1 MTFRILAAATAVST
15 LALAAHA
22 QDRTEID
29 FWHAMGGDLG
39 ERTDEFATSFN
50 GLQDQCQVNAV
61 YQGNYTETL
70 TTAVA
75 AFRAGEQPH
84 IVQVFEV
91 GTATMMAAEGAVYPV
106 YEVFADAGL
115 EFDPSRYVPGVI
127 SYYTDTDGR
136 MLSLPFNSSTPV
148 LWINQDAFAEAG
160 LEIPTTWA
168 EVEEAARAFKEAGVE
183 APLSFGWQSWVMLE
197 NFGAWHDV
205 PFATQANGFA
215 GTDAELVFNTEPFV
229 NHIARLGD
237 MSEEGLFV
245 YGGRRG
251 DSAAMFHSGD
261 TPMYFNSSAYFGN
274 FTQNADFEFTQ
285 VMMPLDTS
293 LADAAQNS
301 IIGGATLWTL
311 RGHSPEE
318 YTCVAEFLN
327 YLSETEVQADWAQAT
342 GYVPITTAAA
352 DLMEE
357 RGFYAENPGTN
368 VAVEQLS
375 LNAPTENSNGIRLGN
390 FVQIRDIINE
400 ELEAVWAG
408 NKSAQEALDAA
419 VTRGNDLLRRFE
431 AAN

>member
-1 MTFRILAAATAVST
+1 
-15 LALAAHA
+15 
-22 QDRTEID
+22 
-29 FWHAMGGDLG
+29 
-39 ERTDEFATSFN
+39 
-50 GLQDQCQVNAV
+50 
-61 YQGNYTETL
+61 
-70 TTAVA
+70 
-75 AFRAGEQPH
+75 
-84 IVQVFEV
+84 
-91 GTATMMAAEGAVYPV
+91 
-106 YEVFADAGL
+106 
-115 EFDPSRYVPGVI
+115 
-127 SYYTDTDGR
+127 
-136 MLSLPFNSSTPV
+136 
-148 LWINQDAFAEAG
+148 
-160 LEIPTTWA
+160 
-168 EVEEAARAFKEAGVE
+168 
-183 APLSFGWQSWVMLE
+183 
-197 NFGAWHDV
+197 
-205 PFATQANGFA
+205 
-215 GTDAELVFNTEPFV
+215 
-229 NHIARLGD
+229 
-237 MSEEGLFV
+237 
-245 YGGRRG
+245 
-251 DSAAMFHSGD
+251 MFHSGD

-400 ELEAVWAG
+400 ELESVWAG